1 MFDFDIMATTDNAQ
15 FINGIYEDE
24 LPIYYEPPK
33 PAKMIPTKEDL
44 YMADTFSFGTL
55 IGSITNKGSGGY
67 ALLST
72 LEKDSKEYEVTKNR
86 LKMSCKLQ
94 SAQIDKS
101 KIGKEV
107 KGIPKIWVNRKEG
120 DDFNN
125 SILLDRH
132 PYFFIYLY
140 KDTRKKYNTHLANY
154 SNSCEEKFRMSLK
167 DLIDHENKTE
177 EQIRFLDNFYKY
189 SPVIDSDS
197 NMNRICRKI
206 EQLNSDVKLTIKDT
220 STFDLYDFYVN
231 KSIEWSSNEYK
242 RVKQAFL
249 DFNKRLER
257 VGSNLDA
264 FFPNMYRVDDYYS
277 ESNGEDIISWTS
289 ENMEMALCEV
299 CSNSSQVANYLL
311 YMAYKDGIAEKN
323 KEMIWYIYGKHIYD
337 NIKNKKEE
345 NIITIPM
352 RDDNGD
358 ILYQGKLYSR
368 KEVAIV

>member
-33 PAKMIPTKEDL
+33 PAKMIPTEEDL

-72 LEKDSKEYEVTKNR
+72 LEKGSKEYEVTKNR

-101 KIGKEV
+101 KIGKDV

-206 EQLNSDVKLTIKDT
+206 EQLNSDVKLAIKDT

-231 KSIEWSSNEYK
+231 KTIEWSSNEYK

-249 DFNKRLER
+249 DFNKTLPMMGQVYNYNESMPSQDNFEKSEITNISEWAIENLEN
-257 VGSNLDA
+257 VLTA
-264 FFPNMYRVDDYYS
+264 
-277 ESNGEDIISWTS
+277 T
-289 ENMEMALCEV
+289 
-299 CSNSSQVANYLL
+299 CSNSNQVCNYLL
-311 YMAYKDGIAEKN
+311 SMAYKEGLAEKN
-323 KEMIWYIYGKHIYD
+323 KEMIWGTYGKYIYE
-337 NIKNKKEE
+337 NIKNKKEI
-345 NIITIPM
+345 NIITIPIL
-352 RDDNGD
+352 DDCGD
-358 ILYQGKLYSR
+358 ILYQSKRFSN
-368 KEVAIV
+368 KEVTIV